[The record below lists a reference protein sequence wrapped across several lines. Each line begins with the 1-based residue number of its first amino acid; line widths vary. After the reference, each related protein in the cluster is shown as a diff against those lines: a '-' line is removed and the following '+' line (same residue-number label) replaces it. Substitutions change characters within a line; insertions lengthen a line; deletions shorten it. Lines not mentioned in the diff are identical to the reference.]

1 MRKKI
6 NQNTDIMHYS
16 SNEEV
21 ENQNDLLNLMNDSP
35 IPKNQVLSNLGLF
48 LDSKNLSRILFM
60 DYIYKKIIDTQGVV
74 MEFGTRWGQNSALF
88 TSLRGIYEPYNRH
101 RKIVAFDT
109 FSGFPKLNKKD
120 GKSSLM
126 QVGQL
131 NTSKGYEKYLSKII
145 HSLERSNP
153 INHIKK
159 YEIVKGNA
167 EKSLKQY
174 LIKNPETIISLA
186 YFDFDIYEPTKKC
199 LELILPHLSKGS
211 ILGFDELNDPDSPG
225 ETLAV
230 NEVFGLNNIRLKRYQ
245 YCSRVSYFIVE

>member
-186 YFDFDIYEPTKKC
+186 YFDFDIYEPTKKM
-199 LELILPHLSKGS
+199 LRINSS
-211 ILGFDELNDPDSPG
+211 
-225 ETLAV
+225 T
-230 NEVFGLNNIRLKRYQ
+230 
-245 YCSRVSYFIVE
+245 FI